1 MTSIKSIKFRKEERN
16 LHHRLKFHI
25 TDKPKFNSFFVI
37 LTHLNQDLQ
46 NGTSCAVYPYQQN

>member
-1 MTSIKSIKFRKEERN
+1 MTSIKSIKFRKEERK
-16 LHHRLKFHI
+16 LHHCLKFHT

-37 LTHLNQDLQ
+37 LTHQKYDIK